1 MNPFVSTLRPDP
13 QAMLAHHRQSTAPR
27 RMVQAPDMSL
37 PEPEKRNRFDFKP
50 AILAVCGAVPL
61 TLKEISDRAGV
72 RLPHARNAV
81 WTLSSRGQLRNIAKN
96 GAAGRYVI
104 ARADLKKQRGPFDV

>member
-1 MNPFVSTLRPDP
+1 MNSLLSALTPDP
-13 QAMLAHHRQSTAPR
+13 RALLAHQRQADLPTRP
-27 RMVQAPDMSL
+27 VLAPDMRG